1 MKKRSDYTILI
12 QGRIDENTLNL
23 WLKNYKEHN
32 VILSIWEDEDLIKFK
47 FPKNWVIV
55 INQYPFVRFK
65 SVANLDYQII
75 TTLKGIEKVDTKWV
89 IKVRADEYY
98 SNLDFVYDRIIKTP
112 EKITTSSV
120 FFRKWGLYKFH
131 CSDKLIAG
139 TTNNVRLMFES
150 TLLNIQLNIFDNTI
164 PESQLGF
171 GFIYAKEPNF
181 DLELLDIKRKE
192 PFNEVKA
199 TNIINSAMD
208 VVGKKLIEI
217 LSKKTKYNH
226 FSWDDVAK
234 DLILMQDIIK
244 ECISEISYRD
254 DKYLEEFNDK
264 ELMKKW
270 FEIVNVDELKP
281 YIITRNYG
289 GESGRVWY
297 KNDFDHQ
304 KNDCLTDIN
313 EE

>member
-12 QGRIDENTLNL
+12 QGRIDVNTLNL
-23 WLKNYKEHN
+23 WLKNYKDYN
-32 VILSIWEDEDLIKFK
+32 VVLSIWEDEDLTKFK
-47 FPKNWVIV
+47 FPKNYTIV
-55 INQYPFVRFK
+55 VNQYPLVRFR
-65 SVANLDYQII
+65 SAANLDYQII
-75 TTLKGIEKVDTKWV
+75 TTLKGIEKVNTKWV

-98 SNLDFVYDRIIKTP
+98 SNLDFVYDKITKTP

-139 TTNNVRLMFES
+139 TTDNVRLMFES
-150 TLLNIQLNIFDNTI
+150 TLLNIQLDLFKYIT

-181 DLELLDIKRKE
+181 DLELLDTKRKE

-199 TNIINSAMD
+199 TNIINSGMD
-208 VVGKKLIEI
+208 IVGKKLIEL

-226 FSWDDVAK
+226 FSWDDIVK
-234 DLILMQDIIK
+234 DLILMRDIIK
-244 ECISEISYRD
+244 ECVSEISDRD
-254 DKYLEEFNDK
+254 IKYLQEFDDK
-264 ELMKKW
+264 ELMQKW
-270 FEIVNVDELKP
+270 FEIVNVNELKP
-281 YIITRNYG
+281 YIITQNYG
-289 GESGRVWY
+289 DERGRIWY
-297 KNDFDHQ
+297 KDDFDHE

-313 EE
+313 ED